1 MNARLSFRAGTL
13 PKQEW
18 TRMPERAPP
27 LPGRDAAAETGAVP
41 HA

>member
-18 TRMPERAPP
+18 PRMPERAPP